1 MKCFP
6 GKTPVNGSC
15 LPLLRESTN
24 LSYALSAEFTL
35 EKSETNFSR
44 VAKIVLRFLQR
55 ECFKDLIY
63 SVINGTKLYALA
75 LAVYLQPCK
84 NTSTLLGDISGVF
97 AVNVFANQSVRR
109 FELESYLYQL
119 MINDCIL
126 QSGNKFRMI
135 REVNF
140 EMPIPNLTLN
150 SHCASIKA
158 TEDTNLMH
166 NRGKYELIP
175 VS

>member
-1 MKCFP
+1 MITWFDGKTLPIFYFQKKCRDMKCFP

-35 EKSETNFSR
+35 EKSETNCSR

-84 NTSTLLGDISGVF
+84 NTSTLLGDISGVLLSTF
-97 AVNVFANQSVRR
+97 LPTRVSDVLNLRVISINWWSMIVFYN
-109 FELESYLYQL
+109 LEINSEWSGRSIPKCPYQ
-119 MINDCIL
+119 
-126 QSGNKFRMI
+126 
-135 REVNF
+135 
-140 EMPIPNLTLN
+140 TW
-150 SHCASIKA
+150 H
-158 TEDTNLMH
+158 
-166 NRGKYELIP
+166 
-175 VS
+175 

>member
-35 EKSETNFSR
+35 EKSETNCSR

-84 NTSTLLGDISGVF
+84 NTSLSTLLSDISGVF

-109 FELESYLYQL
+109 L
-119 MINDCIL
+119 
-126 QSGNKFRMI
+126 
-135 REVNF
+135 
-140 EMPIPNLTLN
+140 
-150 SHCASIKA
+150 
-158 TEDTNLMH
+158 
-166 NRGKYELIP
+166 
-175 VS
+175 